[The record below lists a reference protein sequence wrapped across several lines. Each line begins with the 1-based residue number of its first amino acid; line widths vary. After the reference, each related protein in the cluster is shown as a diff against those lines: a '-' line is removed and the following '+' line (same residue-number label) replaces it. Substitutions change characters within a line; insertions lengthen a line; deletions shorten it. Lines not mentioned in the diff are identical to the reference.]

1 MNVTATPA
9 PKSSII
15 LEVEVPAEKLDRA
28 VGEAVRALSKRTRVP
43 GFRPGKAP
51 RGVLEAVLGHGAVL
65 DEAVDRLVQSAYRD
79 ALIEQA
85 ILPLTNA
92 DVEIVQAEEGKPLI
106 FKATV
111 QVRPEV
117 ELGDY
122 QNFNFKPEIEAVD
135 ETKVDKVIEEMR
147 DQGATL
153 APVEDRGAQNGDYAV
168 IKYEGSRDGTPF
180 DGGSAERMP
189 LIIGEDR
196 LIPGF
201 EANLVGLEVG
211 GTKGFDITFP
221 ADYMEESL
229 AGKEAHF
236 EVELRELRE
245 KVLPDLDEDFVKS
258 MGDFEDMAELR
269 SEIKERLERNAL
281 DRARHGFA
289 DRIID
294 YAVANA
300 TIDLPDVLIDQEVEV
315 MHDEFRGSLA
325 RQGIGEEAYLK
336 VTGKTDADL
345 HADFR
350 PDAEKRVMVL
360 LVLSKVAEAEGVTV
374 DDADVDAEVERGR
387 ERYAGDAKL
396 VRYFDS
402 RAGPEL
408 HPLDA
413 PPQPNRRAPR
423 RPVAGGPS
431 RPPGAA
437 PRRGR
442 PERRARLR
450 RGGRQRGDRRDGPG
464 LDHRARGR
472 QPQPRSRPRPQPR
485 ERAGIGRL
493 SQTAIQ
499 SLPTQPSDTG
509 RPQMLVPMVIES
521 SSRGERAYD
530 IYSRLLRERIIFL
543 GDQIEDHL
551 ANLVIAQL
559 LFLESED
566 PEKDI
571 SLYINSP
578 GGVVTSGLAIYDT
591 MQYLRAPVS
600 TICIGMAASMAAV
613 LLAAGAKGKRYAL
626 PNSRIMIHQ
635 GSGGFRGAAPD
646 AIIQMKEWEFLVER
660 NHEILARHTGQ
671 PLEKVKHDTDRDYFM
686 APDAAKDYG
695 IIDSV
700 YSLSGDSLIAQAH
713 DAGLTGGEGSAV
725 AEGEEPTPKKAKE

>member
-9 PKSSII
+9 PKSSVI
-15 LEVEVPAEKLDRA
+15 LEVEVPPERLDRA

-51 RGVLEAVLGHGAVL
+51 RGVLEAVLGHGAGL

-147 DQGATL
+147 DSGATL

-168 IKYEGSRDGTPF
+168 IQYEGSRDGTPF

-221 ADYMEESL
+221 ADYMAESL
-229 AGKEAHF
+229 RGKDAHF

-269 SEIKERLERNAL
+269 SAIKERLETHAL
-281 DRARHGFA
+281 ERARHGFA

-374 DDADVDAEVERGR
+374 DDADVDAEVARGR
-387 ERYAGDAKL
+387 ERYEGDAKL

-402 RAGPEL
+402 ERGRNFIRSTLRRSGTVDHLVDQWLAAHPDHPALPHVEDGPSGAL
-408 HPLDA
+408 DSDAAASSAAIDA
-413 PPQPNRRAPR
+413 PD
-423 RPVAGGPS
+423 
-431 RPPGAA
+431 PGSIIAHED
-437 PRRGR
+437 GS
-442 PERRARLR
+442 
-450 RGGRQRGDRRDGPG
+450 QR
-464 LDHRARGR
+464 HA
-472 QPQPRSRPRPQPR
+472 
-485 ERAGIGRL
+485 
-493 SQTAIQ
+493 
-499 SLPTQPSDTG
+499 
-509 RPQMLVPMVIES
+509 
-521 SSRGERAYD
+521 
-530 IYSRLLRERIIFL
+530 
-543 GDQIEDHL
+543 
-551 ANLVIAQL
+551 
-559 LFLESED
+559 
-566 PEKDI
+566 
-571 SLYINSP
+571 
-578 GGVVTSGLAIYDT
+578 
-591 MQYLRAPVS
+591 
-600 TICIGMAASMAAV
+600 
-613 LLAAGAKGKRYAL
+613 
-626 PNSRIMIHQ
+626 
-635 GSGGFRGAAPD
+635 
-646 AIIQMKEWEFLVER
+646 
-660 NHEILARHTGQ
+660 
-671 PLEKVKHDTDRDYFM
+671 
-686 APDAAKDYG
+686 
-695 IIDSV
+695 
-700 YSLSGDSLIAQAH
+700 
-713 DAGLTGGEGSAV
+713 
-725 AEGEEPTPKKAKE
+725 